1 MLDRV
6 AEPMSR
12 SVDFSTVRADL
23 PRTEGILNLGP
34 KEAYAY
40 LTQGALLL
48 DIRES
53 YETNFRVFDVDE
65 VLYLPMTKFAQ
76 FFRRIPADRPIII
89 ADAAGIYAREAA
101 RTLAEHGYTNIAK
114 LSGGMIDWH
123 ADGLP
128 VRMDASFELG
138 GSCACKIKTRSGKNP
153 LQERTHRSLAD

>member
-1 MLDRV
+1 
-6 AEPMSR
+6 MSQAL
-12 SVDFSTVRADL
+12 DFSSIRTSL

-40 LTQGALLL
+40 LRQGALLL

-65 VLYLPMTKFAQ
+65 VLYLPMTKFND
-76 FFRRIPADRPIII
+76 FVTRIPVGRPIVI

-101 RTLAEHGYTNIAK
+101 RVLVQNGYVNIAK
-114 LSGGMIDWH
+114 LSGGMIDWY
-123 ADGLP
+123 AEGLP

-153 LQERTHRSLAD
+153 FQEHTHTILGD